1 MFCRAFKPD
10 TSFDLISISRGKGD
24 YYRLGHGTEEHVRR
38 PRRVEALSHK
48 VITSISCGSLH
59 CVVCT
64 NDGEV
69 YCWGDNDEGQLG
81 DGTTNAGQLP
91 KICNALQVGRGG
103 VPLYVNF
110 QSTTCFMKS

>member
-1 MFCRAFKPD
+1 MTHHEIF
-10 TSFDLISISRGKGD
+10 RGKGD

-38 PRRVEALSHK
+38 PRRVDALSHK
-48 VITSISCGSLH
+48 LITSISCGSLH

-64 NDGEV
+64 HDGEV

-91 KICNALQVGRGG
+91 KLCTALQVRWF
-103 VPLYVNF
+103 VSV
-110 QSTTCFMKS
+110 SH